1 MGETRAPLLNEAL
14 ANELFDCMSD
24 AVILLDG
31 EQRVRYINLAA
42 ERLMGWEPGECV
54 GQACPQILRC
64 QDVHGQRL
72 SNCLGAACLLEG
84 RPLPC
89 DTLYIRDR
97 FDRIVPVSISHT
109 PLPDAFPESGGGVLM
124 VLRDLSLPLQEEE
137 ALRQANRQLLHLA
150 AKRRRRARQLQQL
163 AMLLAQRPDL
173 PFPTDEVLA
182 LILRLLEAT
191 SVSWKLSETLPGLKE
206 SGLSPSAKQ
215 ERKPQKNIEV
225 QSEDSVPLGRFDPAF
240 GALQVTYPQSLAAD
254 DERRPLLRQVGYMLS
269 LALEDRLGFI
279 RLQRLAVLQERQR
292 ISREMH
298 DSAAQT
304 IAFAQMRLAQL
315 RRSAVET
322 PEASAQVLR
331 EIDDALQETLL
342 EMQRV
347 AKQRPPHHED
357 AQRIRLS
364 AIFHT
369 LHQHAQRMGIG
380 LDIDKASEQLAG
392 QLFLLPGASFEL
404 VPLLQEALANVK
416 KHAGTQEAHLSLCR
430 EADHCRLTLQ
440 DNGAGFDPSQQ
451 SAGHFGL
458 HTMQERAD
466 KLGAALTIESA
477 PGKGTRVLLQLPVT
491 E

>member
-1 MGETRAPLLNEAL
+1 M
-14 ANELFDCMSD
+14 ANELLDRMSD

-72 SNCLGAACLLEG
+72 SNCLGTACLLKG
-84 RPLPC
+84 LPLPC

-109 PLPDAFPESGGGVLM
+109 PLPDAFPETGGGVLM
-124 VLRDLSLPLQEEE
+124 VLRDLTLPMQEEE
-137 ALRQANRQLLHLA
+137 ELRQANRRLLRLA
-150 AKRRRRARQLQQL
+150 AQRRRRARQLQQL

-182 LILRLLEAT
+182 IILRLLEAT
-191 SVSWKLSETLPGLKE
+191 SVSWKLVETLSGLKE
-206 SGLSPSAKQ
+206 SGLPPSAKE
-215 ERKPQKNIEV
+215 ERKSQKDTAV
-225 QSEDSVPLGRFDPAF
+225 QSNDAVPLGRSDPPF
-240 GALQVTYPQSLAAD
+240 GVLQVTYPQPLTTD

-304 IAFAQMRLAQL
+304 IAFAQMRLGQL

-322 PEASAQVLR
+322 PEASARVLG

-347 AKQRPPHHED
+347 AKQRPPHRED
-357 AQRIRLS
+357 AQRTRLS
-364 AIFHT
+364 AILHT
-369 LHQHAQRMGIG
+369 LHQHAQRMGIR
-380 LDIDKASEQLAG
+380 LDIDEVSKQLAG

-416 KHAGTQEAHLSLCR
+416 KHAGTEEAHLSLRR
-430 EADHCRLTLQ
+430 EADHCRLTLK
-440 DNGAGFDPSQQ
+440 DDGTGFDPTKQ

-466 KLGAALTIESA
+466 KLGAALTIESTQ
-477 PGKGTRVLLQLPVT
+477 GKGTRVVLRLPVT